1 MIAGSNEARIKNSSV
16 QQLPFQNY
24 GLFDRNRYS
33 AMCNEFCSH
42 KLKCVCHMLVSN
54 KTDTKAI
61 NYFRTTQTV
70 RTTGMPDP
78 PAEINFN
85 WPFAIKLNV

>member
-1 MIAGSNEARIKNSSV
+1 MGFLIGIDTVQCAMNSALTSSNA
-16 QQLPFQNY
+16 
-24 GLFDRNRYS
+24 
-33 AMCNEFCSH
+33 
-42 KLKCVCHMLVSN
+42 CHMLVSN